1 MDHSIVR
8 RAAVTAAMIAMTMS
22 LPGFATA
29 GDPAF
34 ASDGHAG
41 FARTDDAGEFGPL
54 ILRDLDGS
62 RTSLASLRGKVV
74 VLNFWATWCKPCIEE
89 LPLLADLA
97 ERYGDRGL
105 VVVAASV
112 DDASSRSDIARVAAA
127 LPDSMK
133 VWIGA
138 TLEDMERLE
147 LGMAVPVTVVLDRKG
162 EVAERQRGSLTRGAI
177 DKTIE
182 RLLGGPGDKPK
193 KPFDSVEA
201 ANCRQDP
208 LPGCETL

>member
-1 MDHSIVR
+1 MGHSIVR
-8 RAAVTAAMIAMTMS
+8 RAAVIAAMVAMM
-22 LPGFATA
+22 LP
-29 GDPAF
+29 
-34 ASDGHAG
+34 AG
-41 FARTDDAGEFGPL
+41 FARAGDPDFAGDGLADFGRADDAGEFGPL
-54 ILRDLDGS
+54 ILRDLNGT

-162 EVAERQRGSLTRGAI
+162 DVAERQRGSLTRGGI

-201 ANCRQDP
+201 ANCGQAP
-208 LPGCETL
+208 SAGCATL